1 LRGDG
6 RPSLR
11 SVDSEIKRC
20 VIEPR
25 NFLVVSLRL
34 CQSRGPSQALAPP
47 GPTGVSGHTGVG
59 GTWRMIARVSRELG
73 RPCRLH
79 RDCRLGARL
88 TNSRLIHGSRPE
100 PVGTN
105 RGRNGG
111 NRQAKETKCGEM
123 DGKESECPIVAS
135 KRGNG
140 PYRTPWSEGGA
151 TLWAQRR
158 NHAEGTEP
166 PSVSPQGNGSCE
178 GQRHNVTSRMPLT
191 GTSGSVG
198 GLGGRPPRST
208 RPNFID
214 TAKMN

>member
-1 LRGDG
+1 M
-6 RPSLR
+6 
-11 SVDSEIKRC
+11 V
-20 VIEPR
+20 
-25 NFLVVSLRL
+25 
-34 CQSRGPSQALAPP
+34 
-47 GPTGVSGHTGVG
+47 
-59 GTWRMIARVSRELG
+59 ARVSRELG

-79 RDCRLGARL
+79 CGCRLGARL

-123 DGKESECPIVAS
+123 DGKESECPIVAP

-151 TLWAQRR
+151 ALWTQRR
-158 NHAEGTEP
+158 NHAEGIEP
-166 PSVSPQGNGSCE
+166 HRVSPRGNGSCE
-178 GQRHNVTSRMPLT
+178 GQRHNVTSRTPLT

-198 GLGGRPPRST
+198 DLGWATTQGLPGLRSAESDAANRRRLHSILIDGPGRRTSLRFAFLADLGDAGAAITAGVSLALGSTPAGGPVGVGSPQ
-208 RPNFID
+208 P
-214 TAKMN
+214 TA

>member
-1 LRGDG
+1 LRGG
-6 RPSLR
+6 RATVTAKRKPAL
-11 SVDSEIKRC
+11 DFQGQIKRC

-25 NFLVVSLRL
+25 NFLVVSPRL

-59 GTWRMIARVSRELG
+59 GTWRIIARVSRKLG

-79 RDCRLGARL
+79 RDCRFGARL

-158 NHAEGTEP
+158 NHAEGIEP

-208 RPNFID
+208 RPH
-214 TAKMN
+214 